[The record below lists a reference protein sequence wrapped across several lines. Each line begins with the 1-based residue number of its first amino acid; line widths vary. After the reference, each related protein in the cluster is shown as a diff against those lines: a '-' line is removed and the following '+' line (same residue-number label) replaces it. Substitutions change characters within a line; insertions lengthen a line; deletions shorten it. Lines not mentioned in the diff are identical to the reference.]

1 MDNISIIKQRITD
14 SVTVKQ
20 NLLGNQDF
28 METVSRLAD
37 AIIECISSGG
47 KLVICG
53 NGGSASDALHF
64 AGEIVGRFIKE
75 RKAWP
80 AVVLNA
86 DMATLTAIA
95 NDYGYN
101 DVFARQ
107 AEAHVKPVDI
117 FIGIS
122 TSGNSENVYR
132 AVLKSKEIGAKTA
145 CLAGKNGGKIAAA
158 VDYPIVVPCNVTAR
172 VQECH
177 INIIH
182 ILCEIAEE
190 KLSNSDDHE

>member
-1 MDNISIIKQRITD
+1 MDNISIIKQRIND
-14 SVTVKQ
+14 SVAVKQ
-20 NLLGNQDF
+20 ELLNNLNLL
-28 METVSRLAD
+28 ETVSQLAD
-37 AIIECISSGG
+37 AIKDCISKGG

-80 AVVLNA
+80 VVVLNA
-86 DMATLTAIA
+86 DVATLTAIA

-107 AEAHVKPVDI
+107 AEAHVKPEDI

-122 TSGNSENVYR
+122 TSGNSENVLR
-132 AVLKSKEIGAKTA
+132 AVQKSKEIGAKTA
-145 CLAGKNGGKIAAA
+145 CLAGKDGGKIATE
-158 VDYPIVVPCNVTAR
+158 VNYPIVVPCNVTAR

-177 INIIH
+177 ITIIH

-190 KLSNSDDHE
+190 KLSNSNYYE